1 MSLLAT
7 LRARKQNREV
17 ATLTLATGATHE
29 GVNAPT
35 VARVATVTVARPEN
49 QSIEAAND
57 DPSEAERELIE
68 ERAAIMEFDGGMER
82 AQAERLAKL
91 HTDYLLHH
99 WTCKTCCAAGQGR
112 GDRCSPGA
120 DLWAAYDLEATP

>member
-1 MSLLAT
+1 MMGWLDRLKNETPPDPHAREPRQPPQGDEKAGFLGLLAYPQ
-7 LRARKQNREV
+7 APFQKIDPPE
-17 ATLTLATGATHE
+17 AT
-29 GVNAPT
+29 
-35 VARVATVTVARPEN
+35 
-49 QSIEAAND
+49 AN
-57 DPSEAERELIE
+57 DPSEADRELIE

-112 GDRCSPGA
+112 GERCAPGA
-120 DLWAAYDLEATP
+120 DLWAAHELEATP